1 MYLGIGFG
9 ALGLGTLGLFLP
21 LLPTTVFVLLAA
33 WAFARSSPRFH
44 AWLLGHRTFGPPL
57 HHWQAERGLTR
68 RSKRLAVVSILIS
81 FSVSI
86 LLIREPLWLV
96 GTLLVLMLTLVV
108 YIWTRKEVAGRVAA
122 SRPRTDKQPG

>member
-1 MYLGIGFG
+1 MYLGVGFG

-44 AWLLGHRTFGPPL
+44 AWLLGHRTFGPLL
-57 HHWQAERGLTR
+57 HHWQVERGLTR
-68 RSKRLAVVSILIS
+68 RSKRVAVLSILIS
-81 FSVSI
+81 FAVSI

-96 GTLLVLMLTLVV
+96 GALLVLMLTLVV
-108 YIWTRKEVAGRVAA
+108 YIWTRKEVAG
-122 SRPRTDKQPG
+122 